1 MRADRFKVITVE
13 SDFGA
18 GKKGA
23 ALGPQ
28 ALLAQLQ
35 NRQFNTF
42 DVFNYTRLVPQQIA
56 PKEETP
62 HGKNIENIKN
72 FQEKIVEHIQDTL
85 RLQKIPFIISGDH
98 SSANALISG
107 IKDYHANARIGV
119 IWIDAHADLHS
130 PYTTPSGNIHGMPIA
145 ALMGDD
151 HREMAKNNP
160 KEITR
165 NFWETLKKLGR
176 RRITPKI
183 QGKDLVFIALRSTEE
198 EEEKIIT
205 KEGIKA
211 FRPEDIKQLGIE
223 LVAEQTLNHLHN
235 CQYIYISFDV
245 DSLDTQYSLGT
256 GTPVPDG
263 LTVEQASYLLS
274 TFCNSEKLVG
284 MEITEINPLLDT
296 QNRMD
301 EVIANLVF
309 ETYGSTSAQTL

>member
-1 MRADRFKVITVE
+1 MRAERFKVITVE

-23 ALGPQ
+23 AKGPQ
-28 ALLAQLQ
+28 ALLHELQ
-35 NRQFNTF
+35 EADFSAF
-42 DVFNYTRLVPQQIA
+42 DVFNYTRLVPHEVA

-62 HGKNIENIKN
+62 HGRNIENIKN
-72 FQEKIVEHIQDTL
+72 FQEKIVDNIQDIL

-107 IKDYHANARIGV
+107 IKDFHANARIGV

-151 HREMAKNNP
+151 HREMAKNEP
-160 KEITR
+160 KESTR
-165 NFWETLKKLGR
+165 NFWEVLKKLGR

-183 QGKDLVFIALRSTEE
+183 QGRDLVFIALRSTEE

-205 KEGIKA
+205 KEGIKS
-211 FRPEDIKQLGIE
+211 FRPSDIKQLGIE
-223 LVAEQTLNHLHN
+223 AVAEQTINHLHN

-245 DSLDTQYSLGT
+245 DSLDTQYSVGT
-256 GTPVPDG
+256 GTPVDDG
-263 LTVEQASYLLS
+263 LTLEQAKYLIRS
-274 TFCNSEKLVG
+274 FCASDKLVG
-284 MEITEINPLLDT
+284 MEITEINPDLDEKRPMQVVIKQLLLDIF
-296 QNRMD
+296 N
-301 EVIANLVF
+301 
-309 ETYGSTSAQTL
+309 